1 MTSGNKV
8 GKLRAPGVVAVVLCS
23 LAAGYWSPPV
33 AAQTLEKAMVSAY
46 QNNPTLRAQRARLR
60 ATDEGLAEARSGW
73 RPTVSASGE
82 IGQSYVDSSASAS
95 GSYTLN
101 PQAYGLN
108 VQQPLFRGG
117 RTVAATSRAKN
128 LILGE
133 RAQLHSVEQAIM
145 LGAGTAYMDVLRAG
159 AVLVLNVKNEQVLR
173 RELDA
178 TRDRRSV
185 GDATQTDVSQA
196 EARLAQAVAG
206 RIQAQGD
213 LDSNRATYRRVTGI
227 AAQTPAQPTP
237 LTGLPVTLQVSLDQ
251 AEENNP
257 DLLRARYL
265 EQAARND
272 ISAANGELLPTISLE
287 GSLQHSEESSSPGV
301 EVDSASVI
309 ATLTVPLYQAG
320 GASARARRAKQS
332 AAQRR
337 IEVIEARQIVRED
350 ATLSWQTLETARA
363 RVTQFKIQVNAN
375 EIALA
380 GTRQEAQHGLRI
392 LLDVLNAEQELLDA
406 QVNLVRAERDSYVAG
421 LQLLA
426 AVGRL
431 TARDLG
437 LPVEYYDEQ
446 AYYNKVK
453 GKIWGT
459 GIGPEE

>member
-1 MTSGNKV
+1 MTSRRKV
-8 GKLRAPGVVAVVLCS
+8 WNLRAPGVVAVVLGS
-23 LAAGYWSPPV
+23 LAAVFPAGPV
-33 AAQTLEKAMVSAY
+33 AAQTLEKAMVDAY

-82 IGQSYVDSSASAS
+82 IGRSYVDSSSL
-95 GSYTLN
+95 GSYTQD
-101 PQAYGLN
+101 PSAYGLS

-133 RAQLHSVEQAIM
+133 RARLQSVEQSVLLA
-145 LGAGTAYMDVLRAG
+145 AGTAYMDMLRAA
-159 AVLVLNVKNEQVLR
+159 AVLELNVKNEQVLR

-213 LDSNRATYRRVTGI
+213 LDSSRATYRRITGV
-227 AAQTPAQPTP
+227 AAQVPASPIP
-237 LTGLPVTLQVSLDQ
+237 ITGLPLTLEESLVQ

-272 ISAANGELLPTISLE
+272 ISAATGEMMPTISLE
-287 GSLQHSEESSSPGV
+287 GSVQHS
-301 EVDSASVI
+301 DQLTTQDTASVI

-320 GASARARRAKQS
+320 GASARARRAKQN
-332 AAQRR
+332 ATLRR
-337 IEVIEARQIVRED
+337 IEITESQQIVRED
-350 ATLSWQTLETARA
+350 ATLSWETLEAARA
-363 RVTQFKIQVNAN
+363 RVTQFKIQVAAN

-380 GTRQEAQHGLRI
+380 GTRQEALHGLRI

-406 QVNLVRAERDSYVAG
+406 QVNLVRADRDSYVAG

-431 TARDLG
+431 TARDLA

-459 GIGPEE
+459 GIGAEE